1 MMLRGGGAMKIVA
14 FFVPVQSPGWE
25 LQITFTRASQ
35 SGSSG
40 SLQAGEGAWADR
52 PLSPGEA
59 NLLVFHSN
67 GRWHPSRFEFDART
81 RRLGKI
87 DFSGDC
93 ADAKNLFEWA
103 TSENQ
108 LFYVHAFNPPWA
120 RGVLLISKVGP

>member
-1 MMLRGGGAMKIVA
+1 MMLRGGGAMKVA
-14 FFVPVQSPGWE
+14 VFFNPAKGAGWE

-40 SLQAGEGAWADR
+40 ALQPGEGAWADR
-52 PLSPGEA
+52 PLNSNEA
-59 NLLVFHSN
+59 NLLHWGSS
-67 GRWHPSRFEFDART
+67 GRWHASRFDIDART

-93 ADAKNLFEWA
+93 AGAKNLVEWA
-103 TSENQ
+103 TAENH

-120 RGVLLISKVGP
+120 GGVLLISKVGP

>member
-1 MMLRGGGAMKIVA
+1 MMLRGGGEMKVVVHFNPA
-14 FFVPVQSPGWE
+14 KGGGWE

-40 SLQAGEGAWADR
+40 ALQPGEGAWADR
-52 PLSPGEA
+52 PLNSNEA
-59 NLLVFHSN
+59 NVLLLGSS
-67 GRWHPSRFEFDART
+67 GRWHTSRFDIDART

-93 ADAKNLFEWA
+93 AGAENLFEWA
-103 TSENQ
+103 TTQNQ